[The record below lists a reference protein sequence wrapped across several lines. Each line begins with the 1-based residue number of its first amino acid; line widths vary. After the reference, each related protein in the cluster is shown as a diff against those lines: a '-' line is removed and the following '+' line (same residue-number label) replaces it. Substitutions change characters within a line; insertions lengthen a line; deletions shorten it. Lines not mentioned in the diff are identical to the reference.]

1 MSGMEMVM
9 IGTMIAST
17 AMTAY
22 GQIQAG
28 NNAEEMAALEKQ
40 RMEHEAL
47 QMDIKANEE
56 LAEGQSEAQEYR
68 RKKELAI
75 STATARGAASGFS
88 ATDGNTLD
96 IIQGL
101 EEQGEMQAGMAMYGG
116 QSRAEGYKGA
126 AAGRRFSG
134 DMAIMGGERQKQ
146 ASRINAGST
155 VLSGISKGTQFGMKQ
170 GWGQTSSPGVN
181 VGPGAYIPH
190 G

>member
-1 MSGMEMVM
+1 M

-75 STATARGAASGFS
+75 STATARGGRFR
-88 ATDGNTLD
+88 L
-96 IIQGL
+96 QRHRR
-101 EEQGEMQAGMAMYGG
+101 QH
-116 QSRAEGYKGA
+116 SRHHPR
-126 AAGRRFSG
+126 AGRTRRDAGRHGYVRRAVQSG
-134 DMAIMGGERQKQ
+134 
-146 ASRINAGST
+146 
-155 VLSGISKGTQFGMKQ
+155 
-170 GWGQTSSPGVN
+170 GV
-181 VGPGAYIPH
+181 
-190 G
+190 